1 MIAQPQILDNFKFF
15 AGADLP
21 RSGGATAGALASP
34 GILADGEIVIT
45 DASNVI
51 LSTATVL
58 TTTSPIKIVMGRG
71 TTENL
76 WESQLFTYEDIT
88 NYTGTAYA
96 AKVQQVSYFG
106 YNAVT
111 NTGAFA
117 IISDNYFSLVVS
129 FYELVSQEASALMN
143 PIIVDYLSDGSATE
157 PEVVNGLYRNLVKQ
171 LSYWTRRPILAEMV
185 ASAAGQATNDAAAV
199 LTQGSPLVTNA
210 PNLATAVGIVGDY
223 IRVGSQSND
232 LDEVYLIV
240 ATDGVST
247 LTLDTPFQE
256 TSGSFLIHQ
265 VLDTDVALGNMGI
278 RVTGLNQ
285 PFILD
290 SRPYGLVTFQIG
302 ISGGGTTNLSY
313 QVGAFMGHGTYEQM
327 RTMEAA
333 SWRNQGQI
341 YTYTEFPPTT
351 VLTDL
356 IAAQNHSTL
365 DIVLRKP
372 NRALTNTDLRA
383 QLCIA
388 CALDNNVAG
397 TFDTNYENAGGVL
410 TGCVSVLDAYVTN
423 YTNLTAQVGNL

>member
-1 MIAQPQILDNFKFF
+1 MIAQPQILDNFKLF
-15 AGADLP
+15 AGADVA
-21 RSGGATAGALASP
+21 RSAGATAGTVVSP
-34 GILADGEIVIT
+34 GILAVGEIVIT
-45 DASNVI
+45 DPSNVI

-58 TTTSPIKIVMGRG
+58 TASAIKVVMGRG

-76 WESQLFTYEDIT
+76 WESQLFNFNDIT
-88 NYTGTAYA
+88 AYTGTPFAS
-96 AKVQQVSYFG
+96 KVQQVSYYG
-106 YNAVT
+106 YNANT
-111 NTGAFA
+111 NTGSFQP
-117 IISDNYFSLVVS
+117 INNNYYSLVVS

-143 PIIVDYLSDGSATE
+143 PIIVDFLSDASATQ
-157 PEVVNGLYRNLVKQ
+157 PEVVNGLYRNLVRQ

-210 PNLATAVGIVGDY
+210 PNLATTVGIVGDY

-232 LDEVYLIV
+232 LDEVYLIA

-247 LTLDTPFQE
+247 LTLATPFQSASV
-256 TSGSFLIHQ
+256 TSLIHQ

-313 QVGAFMGHGTYEQM
+313 QVGAFIGHGTYEQM
-327 RTMEAA
+327 RTLEAA

-341 YTYTEFPPTT
+341 FVYTEFPPTT

-365 DIVLRKP
+365 DLVLRKA
-372 NRALTNTDLRA
+372 NRALTNTDFRA
-383 QLCIA
+383 QLCLA
-388 CALDNNVAG
+388 CALDNNVAS
-397 TFDTNYENAGGVL
+397 TFDTSYTAGLG
-410 TGCVSVLDAYVTN
+410 TGCVDVLDAYVTN
-423 YTNLTAQVGNL
+423 FTNLTAQVGNL